1 MNYSPT
7 ELDGILYDVK
17 DTWLT
22 LKYAWLN
29 AIKSLNRKKEKA
41 ELAVHA
47 EPSLYKYL
55 KENIYNDR

>member
-29 AIKSLNRKKEKA
+29 AIKSLNRKKEKQ
-41 ELAVHA
+41 
-47 EPSLYKYL
+47 
-55 KENIYNDR
+55 N